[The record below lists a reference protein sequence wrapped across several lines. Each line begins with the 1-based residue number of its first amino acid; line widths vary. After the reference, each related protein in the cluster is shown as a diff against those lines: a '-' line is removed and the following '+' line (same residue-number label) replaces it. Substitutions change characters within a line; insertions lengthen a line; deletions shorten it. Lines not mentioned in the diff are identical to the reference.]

1 LAGQSVLNSS
11 SATYTVV
18 HGRYD
23 RPLIGATMAMVSM
36 SIFSVQDAIIKWLA
50 TDYWLIEL
58 LFFRSLV
65 IVAILA
71 IYLPIKNGRKAFH
84 TTRYKD
90 HFLRTFF
97 NFTAFVSFYI
107 AVTRMPLADATAIVL
122 SAPLIMTALSG
133 PLLGEAADLPRKVI
147 LFTGFV
153 GVLIVIEPSAENVD
167 WIGVGCALVGSFMFA
182 MLALQTRK
190 MSASESSELMVF
202 FAALVFLVITGGML
216 LFRWDTPDLVSLL
229 LMLGLGVVTLFAQYF
244 IVSAY
249 QYAAVH
255 VIAPF
260 EYITILWALCL
271 GWLVFGEIPTLTV
284 LSGAALIVFCGLT
297 IVFIERRQSVH
308 GKTSTP
314 VCDRVSRKPTVHRP

>member
-1 LAGQSVLNSS
+1 
-11 SATYTVV
+11 
-18 HGRYD
+18 
-23 RPLIGATMAMVSM
+23 MVSM
-36 SIFSVQDAIIKWLA
+36 SIFSVQDGIIKWLA

-65 IVAILA
+65 IVAILS
-71 IYLPIKNGRKAFH
+71 IYLPVKNGRKAFY

-133 PLLGEAADLPRKVI
+133 PLLGEAADLPRKTI
-147 LFTGFV
+147 LLTGFV
-153 GVLIVIEPSAENVD
+153 GVLIVIEPSAENID
-167 WIGVGCALVGSFMFA
+167 WLGVGCALVGAFMFA

-202 FAALVFLVITGGML
+202 FAALVFLVITSGML
-216 LFRWDTPDLVSLL
+216 LFRWDTPDLNSLL
-229 LMLGLGVVTLFAQYF
+229 LMLGLGVITLFAQYF

-249 QYAAVH
+249 QFAAVY

-260 EYITILWALCL
+260 EYVAILWALCL
-271 GWLVFGEIPTLTV
+271 GWFVFGEIPTLTV
-284 LSGAALIVFCGLT
+284 LSGAALIVFCGLM
-297 IVFIERRQSVH
+297 IVFIERRQSDH
-308 GKTSTP
+308 TKKWG
-314 VCDRVSRKPTVHRP
+314 RRE